1 MRLLVEASVGQDRVM
16 DPVVS
21 RVRPSDAPVLKEIR
35 LAALL
40 DSPFAFGSTHEAEVQ
55 RTDQDWQLRAE
66 RSSAGSDSVTFLAWR
81 DRTPIGITG
90 GYRPEHSPEAVELVS
105 MWAAPSTR
113 RSGVG
118 RLLVQAVIDWAIDTG
133 SSSVGLWV
141 TRGNEPAQRL
151 YQSIG
156 FRVTGEHQPLPSDP
170 CKDEV
175 RMVLDLETLRLE
187 QRDGAA
193 HVVGGGH
200 QQYPLHAAGFQH
212 VG

>member
-1 MRLLVEASVGQDRVM
+1 LLVEASVGQDRVM

-21 RVRPSDAPVLKEIR
+21 RVRPSDASELKKIR

-175 RMVLDLETLRLE
+175 RMVLGLDAR
-187 QRDGAA
+187 
-193 HVVGGGH
+193 
-200 QQYPLHAAGFQH
+200 
-212 VG
+212 